1 MDHVCPID
9 EDYSIEKLGFEEA
22 LLEMQ
27 NLIDG
32 GLMSHPPKSKL

>member
-22 LLEMQ
+22 LLENERDAQ
-27 NLIDG
+27 ILFD
-32 GLMSHPPKSKL
+32 PA